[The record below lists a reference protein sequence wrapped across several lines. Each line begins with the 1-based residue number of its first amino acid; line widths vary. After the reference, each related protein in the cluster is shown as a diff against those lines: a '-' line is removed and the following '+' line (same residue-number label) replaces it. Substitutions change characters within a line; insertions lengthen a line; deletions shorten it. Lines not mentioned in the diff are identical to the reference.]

1 MNQIVKTNT
10 QDIINSIPDI
20 NGTIGAALALAD
32 QRDSSK
38 LIEEQAG
45 LAFDMIRGEEI
56 FYLEADI
63 SNQESSV
70 QRSKQAIDEQE
81 KILFATSPT
90 IKAAHSRNERV
101 QDRTPLQLLIWSK
114 DFTIGLSCLLCGL
127 LVVLMGATNVY
138 SIIMASGTPVFL
150 DDPRLAMMLSGLLP
164 IGSIALKFFSATI
177 QNDKFKKRYTMLLYG
192 ASAISLLAWVVL
204 FGMTFGSAAS
214 GFDWDSLG
222 NDSDSSKGSAFTVV
236 QLLAEMLV
244 GATLFQVAGDIWA
257 TYAPTTLISNP
268 AYDERKK
275 NLELLRADHDE
286 RRKSFTQNTA
296 RLNTLKAARKAYIN
310 SQILHYKR
318 QVARLHGDHSEAL
331 NSQKKE
337 KSTMKKLLTIA
348 VLALLSA
355 GLTTNA
361 EAKSLIIGLSP
372 VLSAQ
377 DGQKQM
383 VQVLRYLSENLE
395 TGEHAN
401 IFDAENR
408 RFMGTF
414 TKPANKNYTSVKALL
429 QYNRSVAASVKSMYQ
444 ADHSDLSN
452 GITGSVKIP
461 QFLTFLAQNYAP
473 LTDTD
478 IVILGSPIYVDLQT
492 PSWDMRGGKFAGD
505 GHFSAQA
512 DKSVFSTVGKES
524 YLQGARIHILYPS
537 KDWEI
542 NDSYRHYITRM
553 WTLYIEAQGGVL
565 SSFTDDA
572 STFWMRV
579 RDSAGALPHS
589 FKREHTDKLETFEM
603 SPAVSKKASIH
614 ERELTS
620 SPPTKSALRI
630 ADKVEIGISW
640 TCDVCDLD
648 IYVRPNHVADVL
660 YFGNTKT
667 AEGLYH
673 KDFINSPKAVK
684 GYETVTFKH
693 AVDLRDTFIAI
704 NWYGGTSEE
713 GVNGEIRLAIGD
725 RTYGLPFHFKGKTG
739 NASTQRDYVLN
750 SGKAANDNWLIIE
763 PKKILGL

>member
-1 MNQIVKTNT
+1 MNQLVKTKT

-20 NGTIGAALALAD
+20 NGTIGAALALED
-32 QRDSSK
+32 QSYSAQ

-45 LAFDMIRGEEI
+45 LAFDMIRGEDI
-56 FYLEADI
+56 TFLEAEI
-63 SNQESSV
+63 SNQENSV
-70 QRSKQAIDEQE
+70 KRSKQAIDEQE
-81 KILFATSPT
+81 KVLFATSPT
-90 IKAAHSRNERV
+90 IKAAHIRNERV
-101 QDRTPLQLLIWSK
+101 QERTPLQLLIWSK

-164 IGSIALKFFSATI
+164 IGSIALKFFSTTI
-177 QNDKFKKRYTMLLYG
+177 QNDKFKKQYTTLLYG
-192 ASAISLLAWVVL
+192 AAAISLVAWIVL

-222 NDSDSSKGSAFTVV
+222 TDSNSSKDTTFTVV
-236 QLLAEMLV
+236 QLLTEMLI
-244 GATLFQVAGDIWA
+244 GATLFQVTGDIWA
-257 TYAPTTLISNP
+257 TYAPTTMISNP
-268 AYDERKK
+268 AYEERKK

-286 RRKSFTQNTA
+286 RRKSYTQNTA
-296 RLNTLKAARKAYIN
+296 RLNTLKAARKAYVN
-310 SQILHYKR
+310 SQILHYKH
-318 QVARLHGDHSEAL
+318 QAARLHGDHSETL
-331 NSQKKE
+331 NSQKKG
-337 KSTMKKLLTIA
+337 KPAMKKILTIA
-348 VLALLSA
+348 ALTILSIGVTA
-355 GLTTNA
+355 NA
-361 EAKSLIIGLSP
+361 EAKNLIIGISP

-377 DGQKQM
+377 DGRKQM
-383 VQVLRYLSENLE
+383 VQVLRYLAENLKA
-395 TGEHAN
+395 GEHAT

-408 RFMGTF
+408 RFVGTF
-414 TKPANKNYTSVKALL
+414 TKPANKSYASPKALL
-429 QYNRSVAASVKSMYQ
+429 QYNLRVASALKYMYRV
-444 ADHSDLSN
+444 DHPDLGNSIN
-452 GITGSVKIP
+452 GSIKIP
-461 QFLTFLAQNYAP
+461 QFLIFLAQNYAP

-478 IVILGSPIYVDLQT
+478 IVILGSPIYADLQT

-505 GHFSAQA
+505 GHFSAQPN
-512 DKSVFSTVGKES
+512 KSVFSTVGKENN
-524 YLQGARIHILYPS
+524 LRNARIHILYPS
-537 KDWEI
+537 KEWEI

-553 WTLYIEAQGGVL
+553 WTLYIEAQGGEL

-579 RDSAGALPHS
+579 RISAGALPHS
-589 FKREHTDKLETFEM
+589 FKREHTDKLETFEI
-603 SPAVSKKASIH
+603 SPAQRKRTSIH
-614 ERELTS
+614 KRDLS
-620 SPPTKSALRI
+620 SAPPLKSALNI
-630 ADKVEIGISW
+630 ANEVEISISW

-673 KDFINSPKAVK
+673 KDFVNSPKAVK

-704 NWYGGTSEE
+704 NWYGGNSET
-713 GVNGEIRLAIGD
+713 GVSGEIRLAIGD
-725 RTYGLPFHFKGKTG
+725 KTYGLPFHIKGKTG
-739 NASTQRDYVLN
+739 NAATQRNAVLR

>member
-10 QDIINSIPDI
+10 QDIVNSIPDI

-32 QRDSSK
+32 QSDSSK

-56 FYLEADI
+56 SYLEADI
-63 SNQESSV
+63 SNQENSV

-90 IKAAHSRNERV
+90 IKAAHSRNERA

-150 DDPRLAMMLSGLLP
+150 DDLRLAMMLSGLLP

-177 QNDKFKKRYTMLLYG
+177 QNDKLKKRYTMLLYG
-192 ASAISLLAWVVL
+192 ASAASLLAWIIL

-222 NDSDSSKGSAFTVV
+222 DGGSSSKGSAFTVV

-257 TYAPTTLISNP
+257 TYAPTTLASNP

-286 RRKSFTQNTA
+286 RRKSFIQNSA

-318 QVARLHGDHSEAL
+318 QAARLYGDHSEAL

-337 KSTMKKLLTIA
+337 KSNMKKLLTIA
-348 VLALLSA
+348 ALTFLSA
-355 GLTTNA
+355 GMTTNA
-361 EAKSLIIGLSP
+361 KNLIIGLSP

-377 DGQKQM
+377 NGQKQM

-395 TGEHAN
+395 AGEHAN

-408 RFMGTF
+408 RFIGTF
-414 TKPANKNYTSVKALL
+414 NKPANKNYANAKALL
-429 QYNRSVAASVKSMYQ
+429 QYNRSVAASLKSMYKV
-444 ADHSDLSN
+444 DHPDLSN
-452 GITGSVKIP
+452 GIKASIKIP

-589 FKREHTDKLETFEM
+589 FKREYTDKLETFEM
-603 SPAVSKKASIH
+603 TPEERARTSIH
-614 ERELTS
+614 DRELTS
-620 SPPTKSALRI
+620 TPATQSALRI
-630 ADKVEIGISW
+630 ADEVEIGISW
-640 TCDVCDLD
+640 KCDVCDLD
-648 IYVRPNHVADVL
+648 IYVRPNYVADVL

-673 KDFINSPKAVK
+673 KDFVNSPQAVK
-684 GYETVTFKH
+684 GYETVTFTH
-693 AVDLRDTFIAI
+693 PVDLRDTFIAI
-704 NWYGGTSEE
+704 NWYGGQSPN
-713 GVNGEIRLAIGD
+713 GVSGEIRLAIGD
-725 RTYGLPFHFKGKTG
+725 KTYGLPFHIKGTQG
-739 NASTQRDYVLN
+739 NAAIARDDVLN
-750 SGKAANDNWLIIE
+750 TGKAANDNWLIIQ

>member
-318 QVARLHGDHSEAL
+318 QVARLHGDHSAAL
-331 NSQKKE
+331 NKQKKE
-337 KSTMKKLLTIA
+337 KSGMKKLLTFG
-348 VLALLSA
+348 ALSLLCFA
-355 GLTTNA
+355 AITKA
-361 EAKSLIIGLSP
+361 EAKNLIIGMSP
-372 VLSAQ
+372 VLSAE
-377 DGQKQM
+377 DGQRQM
-383 VQVLRYLSENLE
+383 IQVLRYLSENLE
-395 TGEHAN
+395 VGEHAN

-408 RFMGTF
+408 RFIGSF
-414 TKPANKNYTSVKALL
+414 SKPANKNYASPKALL
-429 QYNRSVAASVKSMYQ
+429 QHNRHVAANLKSMYR
-444 ADHSDLSN
+444 ADHPDLAS
-452 GITGSVKIP
+452 GIKASVKIP

-478 IVILGSPIYVDLQT
+478 IVILGSPIYMDLQT

-512 DKSVFSTVGKES
+512 DKSVFSTVGKETS
-524 YLQGARIHILYPS
+524 LQGARIHILYSS

-542 NDSYRHYITRM
+542 SDSYRHYITRM
-553 WTLYIEAQGGVL
+553 WTLYIEAQGGEL
-565 SSFTDDA
+565 SGFTDDA
-572 STFWMRV
+572 STLWMRV
-579 RDSAGALPHS
+579 RNSAGALPHT
-589 FKREHTDKLETFEM
+589 FKREYTDKLETFEM
-603 SPAVSKKASIH
+603 APDQRKRTSIH
-614 ERELTS
+614 ERELSTT
-620 SPPTKSALRI
+620 PPSKSAMNI
-630 ADKVEIGISW
+630 ADEVEIGISW

-673 KDFINSPKAVK
+673 KDFVNSPQAVK

-704 NWYGGTSEE
+704 NWYGGHSHS
-713 GVNGEIRLAIGD
+713 GVSGEIRLAIGD
-725 RTYGLPFHFKGKTG
+725 KTYGLPFHIRGENG
-739 NASTQRDYVLN
+739 NAALERDSVLN
-750 SGKAANDNWLIIE
+750 TGKATNDNWVVIQ